1 VVALTLAPLAVVQ
14 PIGVLALRAR
24 CCWRPE
30 APAPGRGAAVGAG
43 LSVLGTLVFVLFA
56 SSTPTATTTF
66 TLTTMVTAAS
76 AVAVLVVCCWLVSA
90 WYRGTV
96 QCIAFSAAGALS
108 FGLGSTLLLAITP
121 QVSVDVYHWSRSRS
135 WWRP

>member
-1 VVALTLAPLAVVQ
+1 LTLAPLAVVQ
-14 PIGVLALRAR
+14 PIGVLALPCAVLLAARATR
-24 CCWRPE
+24 TR
-30 APAPGRGAAVGAG
+30 PGRGAAVGAG

-56 SSTPTATTTF
+56 SSTPTATTF
-66 TLTTMVTAAS
+66 TLTTMFTAAS

-108 FGLGSTLLLAITP
+108 FGLGSTLLRAITP